1 MSTPSTTTQKR
12 KLWDVYLYA
21 KPELHDEKTDPV
33 DLYFKEIKD
42 IKVYTPEQEK
52 QIAQKVKQWDEKAKE
67 EFISSNL
74 KLVVSVAKKYL
85 YSCLSFWDLIQEGN
99 MWLLK
104 AVDKFNPELDF
115 KFSTYATFWI
125 NQSITSAIA
134 NNWKT
139 IWVPIHV
146 VDDINLYHKTSQTL
160 FDKLWREAT
169 NDEIRIEMWF
179 SENKF
184 QKLLEVIPSD
194 LSLDKKVWEDEWDST
209 GELLEDKKTPT
220 PDMNAETL
228 IFREELIC
236 LMNDILTDREN
247 TILKYRFWF
256 MWEKATLE
264 EVSDLFWLTRERVR
278 QLEKQGIC
286 KLRENNRF
294 QQLIGV

>member
-1 MSTPSTTTQKR
+1 MSTTSTSTTKR
-12 KLWDVYLYA
+12 KLWDVYLYS
-21 KPELHDEKTDPV
+21 KPQLNEEKTDLV
-33 DLYFKEIKD
+33 DLYFDEIKD
-42 IKVYTPEQEK
+42 MKVYTPQEEK
-52 QIAQKVKQWDEKAKE
+52 KIAKKVKQWDEKAKE

-85 YSCLSFWDLIQEGN
+85 YSCLSFWDLIQEWN

-104 AVDKFNPELDF
+104 AVDKFDPELDF

-134 NNWKT
+134 NNWKSV
-139 IWVPIHV
+139 WVPVHV
-146 VDDINLYHKTSQTL
+146 VDDISLYHKTSQLL
-160 FDKLWREAT
+160 FDRLWHEAN

-179 SENKF
+179 SESKF
-184 QKLLEVIPSD
+184 QKLLEILPSHI
-194 LSLDKKVWEDEWDST
+194 SLDMRVWEDEWDT
-209 GELLEDKKTPT
+209 AGELLEDKKTPT
-220 PDMNAETL
+220 PDMNAEML
-228 IFREELIC
+228 IFREELIW

-264 EVSDLFWLTRERVR
+264 EVSDLFWITRERVR
-278 QLEKQGIC
+278 QLEKQWIS
-286 KLRENNRF
+286 KLKENNRF